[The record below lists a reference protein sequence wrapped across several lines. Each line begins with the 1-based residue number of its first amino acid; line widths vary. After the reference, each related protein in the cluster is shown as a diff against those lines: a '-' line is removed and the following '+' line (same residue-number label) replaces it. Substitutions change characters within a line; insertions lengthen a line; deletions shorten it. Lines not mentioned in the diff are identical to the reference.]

1 VTKASGS
8 GGNDRWDGH
17 VGEWGPINPIKP
29 DNPINPNKTGSDPR
43 WRHVSFPSDRYGPPV
58 SDTPPPHEPLLGRV
72 LGTEDATPLSFWVA
86 VSQGQAIQLD
96 DVLVVDRLHPSGQ
109 NIRMA
114 GIVNQVRARHEGVRF
129 DSDVFLVA
137 DALLPAEVQ
146 EAAEVLVTKVE
157 PEIFVP
163 PLPGAT
169 VTRATGAERDTALG
183 FDTMEH
189 RLPAGLTRDG
199 EPLYVNLDFIDGTR
213 GAHINISGISGV
225 ATKTTYAT
233 FLLYGLFHSGA
244 LGAESVNT
252 KALIFNVK
260 GEDLLFLDRPNSKL
274 PEQQRQRYAQLG
286 LPAGPFDSVAIFAP
300 PRKGDPNAGPDV
312 SSRTDGVYAYFWTLA
327 EFCQEELLPFVFADI
342 EDERQQ
348 YTMVVHNVT
357 AKLHRDGHAVGDD
370 GQWSVDGQLLRTY
383 SDLLDLLNDRLNN
396 DATAQDWT
404 GPAVGQGTIN
414 AFIRRLVSSRRHLE
428 SLIRADVPV
437 RHNHRISTSDA
448 KVTVVD
454 LHNLHDRAKRFVV
467 GTTIRKVFDD
477 KEQSGAAKPLLFLLL
492 DELNKY
498 APREGSSPI
507 KEILVDVA
515 ERGRSLGVIL
525 VGAQQTASEVER
537 RIIANSSIRVV
548 GRLDPAEAGRP
559 EYGFLST
566 AMRQRATIAKPGTMF
581 LNQPELPIPLV
592 LEFPFPAWATRP
604 SEAGA
609 SVTPLEGP
617 AAARAAAEPD
627 DPFDNL

>member
-1 VTKASGS
+1 MTELPFDPHPESSAAASA
-8 GGNDRWDGH
+8 
-17 VGEWGPINPIKP
+17 
-29 DNPINPNKTGSDPR
+29 
-43 WRHVSFPSDRYGPPV
+43 
-58 SDTPPPHEPLLGRV
+58 EPLLGRV
-72 LGTEDATPLSFWVA
+72 LGTEDATPLSFWVG
-86 VSQGQAIQLD
+86 VSAGQAIQLD
-96 DVLVVDRLHPSGQ
+96 DVLTVERVHPNGQ
-109 NIRMA
+109 IIKIA
-114 GIVNQVRARHEGVRF
+114 GVVNQVRARHEGVRF

-137 DALLPAEVQ
+137 DSLLPAQIQ

-163 PLPGAT
+163 PLPGSA
-169 VTRATGAERDTALG
+169 VARATGAERDSALG
-183 FDTMEH
+183 FDTMQNK
-189 RLPAGLTRDG
+189 LPAGLTRDG

-233 FLLYGLFHSGA
+233 FLLYGLFHSGV
-244 LGAESVNT
+244 LGGEAINT

-274 PEQQRQRYAQLG
+274 PLDQIQRYAQLG
-286 LPAGPFDSVAIFAP
+286 LPAGAFDSVAVYAP

-312 SSRTDGVYAYFWTLA
+312 SSRTEGVHAYFWTLA
-327 EFCQEELLPFVFADI
+327 EFCQEELLPFVFADV

-357 AKLHRDGHAVGDD
+357 AKLKRDGHAVGND
-370 GQWSVDGQLLRTY
+370 GKWSIDGVMVSTY
-383 SDLLDLLNDRLNN
+383 AELLDLLTLRLNDEN
-396 DATAQDWT
+396 TASDWA

-414 AFIRRLVSSRRHLE
+414 AFIRRLISSKRHLE
-428 SLIRADVPV
+428 TMIRADVPL
-437 RHNHRISTSDA
+437 RNNHRVSTSEA

-467 GTTIRKVFDD
+467 GTTIRRVFED
-477 KEQSGAAKPLLFLLL
+477 KEQSGSARPLLFLVL

-548 GRLDPAEAGRP
+548 GRLDPAEASRP
-559 EYGFLST
+559 EYGFLPN
-566 AMRQRATIAKPGTMF
+566 AMKQRATIAKPGTMF

-609 SVTPLEGP
+609 AYVPLEGP

-627 DPFDNL
+627 DPFDGL